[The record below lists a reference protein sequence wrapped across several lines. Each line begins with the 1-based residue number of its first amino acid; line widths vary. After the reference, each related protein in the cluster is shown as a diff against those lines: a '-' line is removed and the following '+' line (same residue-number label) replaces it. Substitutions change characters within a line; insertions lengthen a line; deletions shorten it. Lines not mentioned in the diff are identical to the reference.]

1 MPRELRVYPRDI
13 RSSISKIENYDT
25 LKDYSI
31 TSPELLLNCF
41 KGLAPVPEIIVIASK
56 SETEKLAE
64 LTNASEVAWGFNPLY
79 TGKVETKKIG
89 LVPQETGAS
98 ATAML
103 IEHLIACGAKV
114 ILFSTGLGA
123 FQPYMKPGDF
133 VIPSKVIIGEGT
145 SKYYYPRIR
154 VIRPDPQVVKILKEA
169 CSKIGVKPFVGS
181 VWNTDA
187 IYREMRSQVE
197 KLQAQGVLGVEM
209 ESSATFTVAKFR
221 GIKAASLLTV
231 SDSLANFK
239 WELYFLN
246 DEYLKSHYETSHK
259 IILEALKLLT
269 RDNNTTTD
277 S

>member
-1 MPRELRVYPRDI
+1 M
-13 RSSISKIENYDT
+13 
-25 LKDYSI
+25 KDYSI

-41 KGLAPVPEIIVIASK
+41 KRLVPVPEIIVIGAK
-56 SETEKLAE
+56 SETKKLAE
-64 LTNASEVAWGFNPLY
+64 LTNASEVDWGFHLLY
-79 TGKVETKKIG
+79 IGKVETKKIG
-89 LVPQETGAS
+89 LVPQESGAS
-98 ATAML
+98 ATAFL
-103 IEHLIACGAKV
+103 VENLIACGAKV
-114 ILFSTGLGA
+114 ILFSTALGA

-133 VIPSKVIIGEGT
+133 VIPSKVVIGEGT
-145 SKYYYPRIR
+145 SKYYYPRIK
-154 VIRPDPQVVKILKEA
+154 VIRPDSEIVKILKEA
-169 CSKIGVKPFVGS
+169 CSKIGVKPFIGS

-187 IYREMRSQVE
+187 IYREMRSQIE

-221 GIKAASLLTV
+221 GIKAASLLRV

-246 DEYLKSHYETSHK
+246 DEYLKSHLETSHK

-269 RDNNTTTD
+269 RNDNMTID

>member
-1 MPRELRVYPRDI
+1 
-13 RSSISKIENYDT
+13 

-41 KGLAPVPEIIVIASK
+41 KRLVPVPEIIVIAAK
-56 SETEKLAE
+56 SETKKLAE
-64 LTNASEVAWGFNPLY
+64 LTNASKVVWGFDPLY
-79 TGKVETKKIG
+79 IGKVETKKIG
-89 LVPQETGAS
+89 LVPQGVGAS
-98 ATAML
+98 ATAIL
-103 IEHLIACGAKV
+103 VEHLIACGAKV
-114 ILFSTGLGA
+114 ILFSTALGA
-123 FQPYMKPGDF
+123 FQPYMKPEDF
-133 VIPSKVIIGEGT
+133 VIPSKVVIGEGT
-145 SKYYYPRIR
+145 SKYYYPRIK
-154 VIRPDPQVVKILKEA
+154 VIRPDLEIVKILKEA
-169 CSKIGVKPFVGS
+169 CSKIGVKPFIGS

-187 IYREMRSQVE
+187 LYREMRSQIK

-221 GIKAASLLTV
+221 GIKAASLLRV

-246 DEYLKSHYETSHK
+246 DEYLKSHLETSHK

-269 RDNNTTTD
+269 RDDNMTID

>member
-1 MPRELRVYPRDI
+1 
-13 RSSISKIENYDT
+13 

-41 KGLAPVPEIIVIASK
+41 KRLVPVPEIIVIGAK
-56 SETEKLAE
+56 SETKKLAE
-64 LTNASEVAWGFNPLY
+64 LTNASEVDWGFHLLY
-79 TGKVETKKIG
+79 IGKVETKKIG
-89 LVPQETGAS
+89 LVPQESGAS
-98 ATAML
+98 ATAFL
-103 IEHLIACGAKV
+103 VENLIACGAKV
-114 ILFSTGLGA
+114 ILFSTALGA

-133 VIPSKVIIGEGT
+133 VIPSKVVIGEGT
-145 SKYYYPRIR
+145 SKYYYPRIK
-154 VIRPDPQVVKILKEA
+154 VIRPDSEIVKILKEA
-169 CSKIGVKPFVGS
+169 CSKIGVKPFIGS

-187 IYREMRSQVE
+187 IYREMRSQIE

-221 GIKAASLLTV
+221 GIKAASLLRV

-246 DEYLKSHYETSHK
+246 DEYLKSHLETSHK

-269 RDNNTTTD
+269 RNDNMTID

>member
-1 MPRELRVYPRDI
+1 
-13 RSSISKIENYDT
+13 

-41 KGLAPVPEIIVIASK
+41 KRLAPVPETIVIASK
-56 SETEKLAE
+56 SETRKLAE
-64 LTNASEVAWGFNPLY
+64 LTKASEVIWGFHSLY
-79 TGKVETKKIG
+79 VGKVKTKKIG
-89 LVPQETGAS
+89 LVPQEVGAS

-103 IEHLIACGAKV
+103 VEHLAACGAKV
-114 ILFSTGLGA
+114 ILFSTALGA
-123 FQPYMKPGDF
+123 FQPYMRPGDF
-133 VIPSKVIIGEGT
+133 VIPSKVVIGEGT

-154 VIRPDPQVVKILKEA
+154 VIRPDLEIVKILKEA
-169 CSKIGVKPFVGS
+169 CSKIGVKLFIGS

-187 IYREMRSQVE
+187 IYREMRSQVQ

-231 SDSLANFK
+231 SDSLADFK
-239 WELYFLN
+239 WKLYFLD

-259 IILEALKLLT
+259 VILEALKLLAQ
-269 RDNNTTTD
+269 NEV
-277 S
+277 